1 MGERMATIAD
11 QLRNALLDFDG
22 RATTIL
28 GEAEAKL
35 RHAPDYVD
43 ALIAMIPSDEAHV
56 SAGATWL
63 LKSAFEAKLELSVEQ
78 MQAYCELV
86 PRVTKWAAQ
95 LHTCQSIQ
103 FFTVP
108 VDAQPALI
116 AWLKPLLQSERPF
129 LRAWSLDAL
138 AHIAAGNAD
147 DVDMLQRWLAAG
159 LADDAASVRARARQ
173 IERRLSP

>member
-1 MGERMATIAD
+1 MIAD
-11 QLRNALLDFDG
+11 QLRNALLEFDG

-28 GEAEAKL
+28 GEAQA
-35 RHAPDYVD
+35 RFRDAPGYVD
-43 ALIAMIPSDEAHV
+43 ALIALMPSDEGHV

-63 LKSAFEAKLELSVEQ
+63 LKSAFEAKLELCAEQ
-78 MQAYCELV
+78 MQAYCEMV
-86 PRVTKWAAQ
+86 PEVTQWAAQ

-103 FFTVP
+103 YLTVP
-108 VDAQPALI
+108 AAARPSIL
-116 AWLKPLLQSERPF
+116 AWLQPLLQSERPF

-147 DVDMLQRWLAAG
+147 DADMLRSRLAAG

-173 IERRLSP
+173 IERRLSR